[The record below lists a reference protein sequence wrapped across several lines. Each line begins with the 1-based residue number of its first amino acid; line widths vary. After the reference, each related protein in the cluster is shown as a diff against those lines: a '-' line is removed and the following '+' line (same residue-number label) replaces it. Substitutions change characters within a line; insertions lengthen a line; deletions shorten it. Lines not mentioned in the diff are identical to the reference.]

1 MSVFDIICRYN
12 RFRTLSL
19 LSAIVLRHGVFNRLI
34 PDAALSASVDP
45 MGVATPKIKTL
56 CIFGKKSVS
65 AKFKASIMP
74 SGGFSKVNP
83 GLPSTLFLVFGAP
96 YISSDTLFNFLT
108 QKLCLCLNSK
118 QKCATSFVISLL
130 HFSNKIF
137 TVISRLYSP
146 YNITDGKIAKIVSI

>member
-1 MSVFDIICRYN
+1 MSVFDIICRCN

-19 LSAIVLRHGVFNRLI
+19 LSPIVLRYGVFNRLI

-45 MGVATPKIKTL
+45 MGEAAPKIKTL
-56 CIFGKKSVS
+56 CIFGKKLVS

-83 GLPSTLFLVFGAP
+83 GLPSTLFLVFHAP
-96 YISSDTLFNFLT
+96 YISSDTLFNFLS
-108 QKLCLCLNSK
+108 QKLYLRLNSE

-130 HFSNKIF
+130 YFSNEIF
-137 TVISRLYSP
+137 IVISRLYFP
-146 YNITDGKIAKIVSI
+146 YNIIDGQIGKIVSI